1 MPQVFAG
8 IRDGVPGVERDL
20 RRMVEKPDF
29 VAESPRQIADLLL
42 HTAYMGTEHSGEE
55 TRGRA
60 ADLAKEVSAFMD
72 RSWFPH
78 ALLASGTG
86 CISTVGLFFD
96 ARELTRCGRQIGQY
110 HLDFKLDVALTAIV
124 DIFVAATK
132 FRRPRFRVSRHRSV
146 HCRQSDDSYSL
157 RAALAVQA
165 LDALRL
171 SLSALTHLSRV

>member
-60 ADLAKEVSAFMD
+60 ADLAKEVSAF
-72 RSWFPH
+72 WTAPGFH
-78 ALLASGTG
+78 
-86 CISTVGLFFD
+86 
-96 ARELTRCGRQIGQY
+96 TRC
-110 HLDFKLDVALTAIV
+110 
-124 DIFVAATK
+124 
-132 FRRPRFRVSRHRSV
+132 
-146 HCRQSDDSYSL
+146 SL
-157 RAALAVQA
+157 QALAAYRQLA
-165 LDALRL
+165 C
-171 SLSALTHLSRV
+171 SLTPAS